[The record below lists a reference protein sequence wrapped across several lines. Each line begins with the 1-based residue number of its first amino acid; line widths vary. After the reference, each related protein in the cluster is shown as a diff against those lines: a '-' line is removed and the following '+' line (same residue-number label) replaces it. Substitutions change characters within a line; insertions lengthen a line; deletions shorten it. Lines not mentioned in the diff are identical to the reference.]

1 MCRTFC
7 LHSSIRLCEA
17 MFCLL
22 LVKQMYVY
30 LVVFANTFKY
40 EPNIKYDYL
49 DPTKSTIIYIK
60 YNKLSK
66 RAQTDVV
73 NMSLGQSD
81 DTCQQVTGVIVTS
94 PPVVLTW
101 TGGSVVFVSA
111 ACTWHRRSKTQWGQH
126 QHRPDQRG
134 HPAQCHVTTTASLAW
149 SWWQWWV

>member
-1 MCRTFC
+1 
-7 LHSSIRLCEA
+7 
-17 MFCLL
+17 
-22 LVKQMYVY
+22 MYVY

-94 PPVVLTW
+94 PPVVLT
-101 TGGSVVFVSA
+101 
-111 ACTWHRRSKTQWGQH
+111 
-126 QHRPDQRG
+126 
-134 HPAQCHVTTTASLAW
+134 
-149 SWWQWWV
+149 